1 MESVTSAT
9 APLSPAAL
17 AEAVAVETRLLLDPA
32 TGFGELFQSVHRLH
46 TLFVAITGLH
56 ARDEMRAVFRS
67 ETRLPCGRAISMKHA
82 AHCLLEFQR
91 TAVFLRGIY
100 QALTTLQQ
108 RFPGQTL
115 DIVYAGCGPYATLMT
130 PLLPLLRDLPLR
142 LTLIDI
148 HPQALAMAASIQTAM
163 GFPAPELCAVDAAT
177 YRHPAGRTLHLV
189 ITETMRR
196 ALEGETQVAVTAHLV
211 RQLHPDG
218 ILVPEAIELK
228 TFHKWHRYT
237 EEDVAP
243 AQMQVPLAWRL
254 RVDRTF
260 LTALDDEAL
269 QNDAD
274 YAVPCGV
281 IHLPAVGLQRHSLAV
296 QTHITT
302 FADHQL
308 RDGECSLN
316 EVVKL
321 GARHFEEVGND
332 LATLLYVTGRP
343 GLHIAGLKRP
353 RV

>member
-1 MESVTSAT
+1 MESVTSVT

-17 AEAVAVETRLLLDPA
+17 AEAVAVETRLLLDPITSHGA
-32 TGFGELFQSVHRLH
+32 LYHAVHRLH
-46 TLFVAITGLH
+46 DLFVGITGLH
-56 ARDEMRAVFRS
+56 ARNETGAVFRS

-100 QALTTLQQ
+100 QALTTLEQ

-130 PLLPLLRDLPLR
+130 PLLPLLRHLPLR

-163 GFPAPELCAVDAAT
+163 GFPAPELCATDAAT

-211 RQLHPDG
+211 RQLHPNG
-218 ILVPEAIELK
+218 VLVPEAIELK
-228 TFHKWHRYT
+228 TFHKWHRYA

-243 AQMQVPLAWRL
+243 AQRQVALDWHL

-260 LTALDDEAL
+260 LSGLDERAC
-269 QNDAD
+269 QNDPD
-274 YAVPCGV
+274 YGVPCGM

-302 FADHQL
+302 FAEHQL
-308 RDGECSLN
+308 DDGECSLN
-316 EVVKL
+316 EVVSL
-321 GARHFEEVGND
+321 GARHFDRPDRD
-332 LATLLYVTGRP
+332 LATRLFVTGRP
-343 GLHIAGLKRP
+343 GLHFAGMKRE